1 MRLTK
6 LELNG
11 FKSFARKTELR
22 FEEGI
27 TAVIGPN
34 GSGKSNIADA
44 VRWVLGEQSAKAL
57 RGMRMEDVIFNGTQ
71 ERKPQAYCEV
81 TLTFDNSDHYLPVEY
96 TEVAITRRVY
106 RSGESEY
113 SINRMSCRLRDIQ
126 ELFRDTGIGKEG
138 YSIIGQGKV
147 DEIISNKSNDR
158 RTTLEEA
165 AGVMRYRTRKEEA
178 ERKLENTQ
186 KNLVRI
192 HDILSELEL
201 QLEPLEQ
208 QSEDARRFLLLR
220 DEFKE
225 LDVNVF
231 LHQWDR
237 YHERERNLTGAIE
250 QLTREIDEKAADE
263 ARIQEECSQIETR
276 LAALEQTI
284 SQSQSELI
292 ASMSDAQSQS
302 GELKVLEER
311 LENQVQEHARVLREQ
326 EENRRRARI
335 LADTAQSQQERQT
348 QYSDVLEQ
356 IDARVAETQKD
367 ADDCGAQIARVEAL
381 LETQKN
387 SLMDSMNRIADAKS
401 ALSRYEAMRTS
412 FRQRLEA
419 IAQEETALQVT
430 RANLQQEYE
439 EAQAQLTESAAIHDT
454 ALRAYHDALAGQKEE
469 QAAQEELLERVRT
482 LENEI
487 HALQSRHK
495 VLLEMAQAHEG
506 YYASVRNVLRD
517 SRRDPAL
524 KNCILGTVA
533 EIMRVPK
540 EYETALE
547 SALGTAL
554 QNIVTPTPEDAKYII
569 EYLRKKQYGRA
580 TLLPVSSMRPR
591 TLTAAERALLRTNGC
606 IGVASELVEFAPQ
619 YRNTIENLLG
629 RTVLVENLDAAIAI
643 NREARSAFRIATLQG
658 DIINP
663 GGSMTGGSL
672 QKKEFSLLGRER
684 EMGELLQKI
693 EARKQER
700 DERQAKHAQSKE
712 RLEAYRGRLASL
724 DEERHAQE
732 IAIATLK
739 EKADIIARETE
750 QNREALERL
759 MRERAQIDDSMAQME
774 ENRRQAEDA
783 QNVLE
788 EGNAATREDVLHTQ
802 AKLNKLRAQAEEIG
816 AMLTE
821 QKVQQMAAQKE
832 QSAAI
837 AESGRLE
844 AEIRR
849 LEAAAAQ
856 SDELLDRIAR
866 QIGSLR
872 EEKERAEA
880 ALTGKR
886 ALADEQRETQNALED
901 ERAGTMLNLSE
912 KRDRKDAL
920 TADVRALTERR
931 YKQELNLT
939 KNQMELDTLKQRIW
953 DEYELTYE
961 DALSMRKTLSIAS
974 AHVRMDEIREAMR
987 ALGDVNVNAIRDFQ
1001 LLKERRDM
1009 LDAQYADLEQA
1020 RVDLETLIFELTA
1033 SIKREFLDKFQT
1045 IQTNFTKIFRQLFGG
1060 GYAELRLADKDDV
1073 LNCEIE
1079 IIAQPPGKKL
1089 QLLSLLSGGER
1100 ALTAIALL
1108 FAMLSLKP
1116 TAFCILDEIE
1126 SSLDEVNVTR
1136 FAEYLKDYSA
1146 DTQFIII
1153 THRKGSMEVCNC
1165 LYGIAMEEQGVSK
1178 IVSAKF
1184 ADAV

>member
-81 TLTFDNSDHYLPVEY
+81 TLTFDNSDHSLPTEY
-96 TEVAITRRVY
+96 AEVAITRRVY

-113 SINRMSCRLRDIQ
+113 SINRNNCRLRDIQ

-158 RTTLEEA
+158 RATLEEA

-201 QLEPLEQ
+201 QLEPLEK
-208 QSEDARRFLLLR
+208 QSEDAKRFLLLR
-220 DEFKE
+220 DELKE

-237 YHERERNLTGAIE
+237 YHERERNLTDAIE
-250 QLTREIDEKAADE
+250 QLTREIDEKATDE
-263 ARIQEECSQIETR
+263 ARLQEECAQIETR
-276 LAALEQTI
+276 LAALDQTI
-284 SQSQSELI
+284 SQSQNDLL
-292 ASMSDAQSQS
+292 ASMSDAQAQI

-311 LENQVQEHARVLREQ
+311 MENQMQEHARVLREQ
-326 EENRRRARI
+326 EENRQRALI
-335 LADTAQSQQERQT
+335 LADTAGNQQDRQT
-348 QYSDVLEQ
+348 EYRDVLEE
-356 IDARVAETQKD
+356 INARVAQIQKE
-367 ADDCGAQIARVEAL
+367 ADDCGAQIARTEAL

-387 SLMDSMNRIADAKS
+387 SLMESLNRIADAKS

-412 FRQRLEA
+412 FKQRLES
-419 IAQEETALQVT
+419 IAQEETALSK
-430 RANLQQEYE
+430 AHMDLQEEYRQ
-439 EAQAQLTESAAIHDT
+439 AQAQLTEASAV
-454 ALRAYHDALAGQKEE
+454 HDAAMSAYNDALTEQKE
-469 QAAQEELLERVRT
+469 QQTAQEKLSEQIRIC
-482 LENEI
+482 ENEI

-517 SRRDPAL
+517 SRHEPAL
-524 KNCILGTVA
+524 KACILGTVA

-547 SALGTAL
+547 SALGTSL

-591 TLTAAERALLRTNGC
+591 ALTSAERAFLQLPGC

-629 RTVLVENLDAAIAI
+629 RTVLVEDLEAAIAV
-643 NREARSAFRIATLQG
+643 NKKARSAFRIATLQG

-672 QKKEFSLLGRER
+672 QKKEFSLIGRER
-684 EMGELLQKI
+684 EIGELLQKI

-700 DERQAKHAQSKE
+700 SDRQQECAQAKE
-712 RLEAYRGRLASL
+712 RADAYQEQLASL
-724 DEERHAQE
+724 DAKRHEQE
-732 IAIATLK
+732 ITIATLK

-750 QNREALERL
+750 QNVEAMERF

-774 ENRRQAEDA
+774 ENRAQAEGVQSD
-783 QNVLE
+783 LE

-802 AKLNKLRAQAEEIG
+802 AELNKLRAQAEKIG

-832 QSAAI
+832 Q
-837 AESGRLE
+837 
-844 AEIRR
+844 
-849 LEAAAAQ
+849 AAAAAERGRLQ
-856 SDELLDRIAR
+856 TEIQKLETAVIQADETINTIEQ
-866 QIGSLR
+866 QIENLR
-872 EEKERAEA
+872 KEKEHAEA
-880 ALTGKR
+880 ALAGKR
-886 ALADEQRETQNALED
+886 KLADEQRETQSALED
-901 ERAGTMLNLSE
+901 ERMRTMVGLNE
-912 KRDRKDAL
+912 KRDRKDAFA
-920 TADVRALTERR
+920 ADVREMTERR

-961 DALSMRKTLSIAS
+961 DVLPMRKTLSMAS
-974 AHVRMDEIREAMR
+974 AHVRMDEIRESIR

-1001 LLKERRDM
+1001 ILKERRDM
-1009 LDAQYADLEQA
+1009 LNAQYADLEQA
-1020 RVDLETLIFELTA
+1020 RGDLETLIFELTA

-1045 IQTNFTKIFRQLFGG
+1045 IQTNFSKIFSQLFGG
-1060 GYAELRLADKDDV
+1060 GHAELRLADKEDV

-1153 THRKGSMEVCNC
+1153 THRKGSMEVSNC